1 MVLSNHSMAFPP
13 LPERPSPT
21 GRPFWCEHP
30 RRNSPSDKRRIY
42 SPRMPRFD
50 FFANW
55 SESDDVTVVKV
66 RKAIRN
72 NWRKLRTG
80 STCCGNHGEPGC

>member
-1 MVLSNHSMAFPP
+1 MS
-13 LPERPSPT
+13 
-21 GRPFWCEHP
+21 
-30 RRNSPSDKRRIY
+30 
-42 SPRMPRFD
+42 RFD
-50 FFANW
+50 FLANW
-55 SESDDVTVVKV
+55 SESDDIAVVKV